1 LLPDRPDVVEDTGGL
16 FDGAV
21 GDAAQA
27 AGLLARGAR
36 LHGGLAL
43 LPPALS
49 LEMSELAGQSVV
61 FPPGAFSF
69 SPVLGFFAP
78 QDGLTAFD
86 GLPAPGHLGPGP
98 GQGFPDACLPVWQ
111 RLAKRPCQV
120 VQPGFALVRVPFPPV
135 GVPIPLVGLGVALVG
150 FPFPLVGLGVALVG
164 VPLAPVGPLFLR
176 GTGTAP
182 RVMLRELHPSRMRL
196 SHDGVDAWAGSD
208 LVPWLAFAGITAQP
222 MSSRIPR
229 CRVG

>member
-1 LLPDRPDVVEDTGGL
+1 MLPDGPDVVEDTGGS

-27 AGLLARGAR
+27 AGLPSRGAR

-49 LEMSELAGQSVV
+49 LEISELDGQSVV
-61 FPPGAFSF
+61 FPPGTFSF
-69 SPVLGFFAP
+69 SLVLGFFAP
-78 QDGLTAFD
+78 QDGLAAFD

-98 GQGFPDACLPVWQ
+98 SQGFPDACLPVWQ
-111 RLAKRPCQV
+111 RLAKHPRQV
-120 VQPGFALVRVPFPPV
+120 VQPGFALVRVSFPPV
-135 GVPIPLVGLGVALVG
+135 GVP
-150 FPFPLVGLGVALVG
+150 FPLVGSGIALVG

-196 SHDGVDAWAGSD
+196 
-208 LVPWLAFAGITAQP
+208 FQ
-222 MSSRIPR
+222 
-229 CRVG
+229 